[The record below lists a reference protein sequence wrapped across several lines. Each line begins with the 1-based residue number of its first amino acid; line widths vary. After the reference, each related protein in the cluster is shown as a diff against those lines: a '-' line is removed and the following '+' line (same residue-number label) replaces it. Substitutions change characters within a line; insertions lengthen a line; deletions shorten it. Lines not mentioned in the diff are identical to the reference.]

1 MKTFVIAQHHGTF
14 LTLNSMHQ
22 CGIDNIVVIIPGSQ
36 VQKYNTM
43 YNDNQTNPEFV
54 AFKDYDKAV
63 SNYIKQNNIDAQV
76 FVVDDFDVRNTATSM
91 LKVIDTFGE
100 KAIVAIIMSGALVIK
115 DYREDAKA
123 QLSFKHFGMCI
134 SRVYQNHP
142 ALSMYHML
150 GLPREDKS
158 LDINFFVVDMTKITP
173 AQLEGTDSQL
183 LSQAMKK
190 NQVAIIPRSY
200 NGKDDVLIGP
210 AISARQSIAHGL
222 KIENGYIVNLWNKS
236 IKPLNS
242 LTSEEIYSYPLHFYS
257 KYVKDVKQYLP
268 RSTVNKILAN
278 GEESRKAT
286 GGMLECLDI
295 IDL

>member
-36 VQKYNTM
+36 VEKYNTM
-43 YNDNQTNPEFV
+43 YNDNQTNPEFI

-76 FVVDDFDVRNTATSM
+76 FVVDNFDVRNTATSM
-91 LKVIDTFGE
+91 LKVIDTFE
-100 KAIVAIIMSGALVIK
+100 ERAIVAIIMSGALAIQ
-115 DYREDAKA
+115 DYREDAKM
-123 QLSFKHFGMCI
+123 QLSVKHFGMCM
-134 SRVYQNHP
+134 SRVYQSHP

-183 LSQAMKK
+183 LSQAMKR

-222 KIENGYIVNLWNKS
+222 RIENGYIVNLWNKS
-236 IKPLNS
+236 IKPYNS
-242 LTSEEIYSYPLHFYS
+242 LTSEEIYSYPLHLYS
-257 KYVKDVKQYLP
+257 KYIKDVKQYLP
-268 RSTVNKILAN
+268 KSTVNKILTN

-286 GGMLECLDI
+286 SGLIECLDI